1 MEPREEA
8 EKLIKKYISICQRW
22 NEDVV
27 NSKTIKELKEELIQ
41 LEWFIP
47 KQCAILTVD
56 EILNNVMQWWELP
69 SEDKYFIT
77 QRTYWK
83 EVKIELNK
91 L

>member
-1 MEPREEA
+1 MDPKEEA

>member
-1 MEPREEA
+1 MTPKA
-8 EKLIKKYISICQRW
+8 KA
-22 NEDVV
+22 
-27 NSKTIKELKEELIQ
+27 KELVEKMQNIPSEETEIGKIHFLVIKQTAIRQALI
-41 LEWFIP
+41 
-47 KQCAILTVD
+47 AVD